1 MNHFQ
6 NLGKPFL
13 NNRFSTPSQQQTN
26 PASNIHLRN
35 ENTLSSQHFNLAGL
49 QLPHTQDLNNSSQKR
64 IPSYGEYEHIAKKVK
79 RFQENISEVN
89 HEPLTLSN
97 PMRVGMRPEDIQS
110 RLAGQQVSDSF
121 GAFNQNLQRAQN
133 SLSGFPQEGNIFAN
147 NPNTMDPSTHILLQQ
162 YLNKAKQEQILR
174 ETAMP
179 LTLPNESFYPL
190 IANNLALSNLL
201 SNNNQLPVEYL
212 RLLEAQQNA
221 FQQLQLLINNQ
232 FLQNLQT
239 SPLNPTLKGTH
250 PLLQNASS
258 PWIPSMQGGS
268 IQNRAPLSSVPPTIL
283 NTVNKHVLK
292 SDLNLGLH
300 PGFKKCTSDSSL
312 ESAAKNVKIEASN
325 AIQEEKPEKIEEMV
339 PIGQKKSE
347 DLIGEEDLTQASSMK
362 DEKGEFSASIGKELL
377 NAKLLKK
384 NRNLQQ
390 KEIYMSALPKKIQD
404 RRKNKWQ
411 TMKNEDIPEDEISG
425 GNNIGNGLRTDFYD
439 KSNKKSL
446 NVYRKLRAENFAQI
460 GGDLNESKNFEPLG
474 LGSFSQKSREKGTRG
489 TARKKTMKKN
499 RLNGTNEERLSVW
512 AQSNFENLTGN
523 QHGISIMSSYGKSL
537 DDLVMKEEEQ
547 RKLDT
552 RVGEDF
558 QADIVD
564 LELEHGIIEKKPL
577 KLVWSPEIFDQE
589 TLDSYFAKLQGLL
602 GCKGINEEK
611 AIKMLGKKNMIQ
623 EDVIVTV
630 KKNEKFYSNF
640 LGTSSLN
647 RDVKP
652 KKNSEDAR

>member
-190 IANNLALSNLL
+190 IANNLALSNLFPNNIS
-201 SNNNQLPVEYL
+201 SNSQLPVEYL
-212 RLLEAQQNA
+212 RLLEAQQTA
-221 FQQLQLLINNQ
+221 LQQIQLLINNQ
-232 FLQNLQT
+232 FVHNLQASSINPNIKGNNPLLPNAANMWMPPISGGNIT
-239 SPLNPTLKGTH
+239 HRSPLSN
-250 PLLQNASS
+250 
-258 PWIPSMQGGS
+258 
-268 IQNRAPLSSVPPTIL
+268 VPPTTL
-283 NTVNKHVLK
+283 NSQNRQMKQN
-292 SDLNLGLH
+292 LNLSLH
-300 PGFKKCTSDSSL
+300 QGFKKCNSDSSIE
-312 ESAAKNVKIEASN
+312 ESTARGIKIEVTN
-325 AIQEEKPEKIEEMV
+325 PIHEKIEEMI
-339 PIGQKKSE
+339 PIGAKKSE
-347 DLIGEEDLTQASSMK
+347 EFFGEEDLTQASSMK
-362 DEKGEFSASIGKELL
+362 EEAGEYATSLGKQFL
-377 NAKLLKK
+377 NARLIKK
-384 NRNLQQ
+384 SKNIQQ
-390 KEIYMSALPKKIQD
+390 KEVFMAAIPKKAQD
-404 RRKNKWQ
+404 RKKNKWQ
-411 TMKNEDIPEDEISG
+411 QMKKEELAAQEGSG
-425 GNNIGNGLRTDFYD
+425 VNYGAKPDY
-439 KSNKKSL
+439 NKRSSS
-446 NVYRKLRAENFAQI
+446 VYRKIRVEEFAQN
-460 GGDLNESKNFEPLG
+460 GETNTESQNFEPLSF
-474 LGSFSQKSREKGTRG
+474 GSVSQKIREKGTRG
-489 TARKKTMKKN
+489 AGRKKASMKKN
-499 RLNGTNEERLSVW
+499 KLNGMSEERSSIW
-512 AQSNFENLTGN
+512 SQSNLENLTGN
-523 QHGISIMSSYGKSL
+523 HNGISIMGSYGKNI

-547 RKLDT
+547 RQFDT
-552 RVGEDF
+552 RVGEEF
-558 QADIVD
+558 QTEVPELD
-564 LELEHGIIEKKPL
+564 LDQNISERKVL
-577 KLVWSPEIFDQE
+577 KMVWSPEIFDEE
-589 TLDSYFAKLQGLL
+589 TLSMYFAKLQGLL
-602 GCKGINEEK
+602 GCRGINEEK

-640 LGTSSLN
+640 LGTSSFS
-647 RDVKP
+647 RDIKH
-652 KKNSEDAR
+652 KKNSEDSK